1 MKTFYLVTFL
11 FFSVIAF
18 GQMTSDYAE
27 NDLEI
32 NESNF
37 SKTKIPTPS
46 ITSIYPNPVSNY
58 VTIGINNTIVPV
70 EIVLLD
76 AYNREIQKFKTRNNE
91 LKIEGLDI
99 QSGVYRIILKTEKGI
114 YIQKQKLVVQ

>member
-1 MKTFYLVTFL
+1 MKTFYLVAFL
-11 FFSVIAF
+11 FFSAIAF

-70 EIVLLD
+70 ELVLLD
-76 AYNREIQKFKTRNNE
+76 AYNREIQKFKTRSNE